1 MLKLMDNTWDR
12 LALLFSLIVILVA
25 ALVGS
30 LVFEN
35 MPHLEDEFA
44 YLWQAKTIAGGDL
57 TLPSP
62 EFSKSFL
69 IPFVVDFQGQRFGK
83 YPPGWP
89 AALSLGVRAGN
100 LNWVNPALAGLA
112 AWLTYQLGKRTFG
125 GKTALLGALL
135 LGTSPL
141 FLIQAGSLLSHTWSL
156 VLSIAFFLSWMDSLE
171 KEGTPA
177 GWLPSLV
184 GGLCLGALALTRPL
198 TAAAVALPFAIQ
210 GAIVL
215 IKGPGWKRKRI
226 LLVGGTALVI
236 TGLYFV
242 WQYDLTGSL
251 FTNPYTLWW
260 PYDKYGFGEGYGV
273 AEGGHSL
280 LQGWRNTRFSLKVAS
295 SDLFGWAGLSW
306 IFLPF
311 GFWAARKKPLTYY
324 SVGITGSL
332 VLFYLAYWVSSWLL
346 GSRYYF
352 EALPGLALLS
362 AAGVT
367 WLAGKGPAHRK
378 NRTYLNKLRP
388 LGITVLVSLLIFSNL
403 YFYAPARLGSLQGLY
418 GIERNDLK
426 VFDSP
431 GLEAYQPALVIV
443 DAEDWMPYGSTLAL
457 ESPALDSPYIFA
469 WSIGPK
475 TDRKLVEYY
484 QGERNILYYYPDRD
498 PGILYTYP
506 LTGSL
511 LK

>member
-1 MLKLMDNTWDR
+1 MDNIWDR
-12 LALLFSLIVILVA
+12 LALLFSLVVILAA
-25 ALVGS
+25 ALVGN
-30 LVFEN
+30 LIFEN

-57 TLPSP
+57 TLPTP
-62 EFSKSFL
+62 EFAKSFL

-89 AALSLGVRAGN
+89 AALSLGVRAGI
-100 LNWVNPALAGLA
+100 LDWVNPALAGLA
-112 AWLTYQLGKRTFG
+112 AWLTYRLGKRTLG
-125 GKTALLGALL
+125 KKTALLGTLL

-156 VLSIAFFLSWMDSLE
+156 VLSTAFFLSWMDSLE
-171 KEGTPA
+171 KEGTPY

-184 GGLCLGALALTRPL
+184 GGLSLGALALTRPL

-210 GAIVL
+210 GIIVL

-273 AEGGHSL
+273 AKGGHSL
-280 LQGWRNTRFSLKVAS
+280 LQGWRNTRFSLKVAF
-295 SDLFGWAGLSW
+295 SDLFGWLRFSW

-311 GFWAARKKPLTYY
+311 GFWAARKKPLAYY
-324 SVGITGSL
+324 SAGITVSL

-362 AAGVT
+362 AAGIT
-367 WLAGKGPAHRK
+367 WLTGKRQAHK
-378 NRTYLNKLRP
+378 TNKPFLNKLLP
-388 LGITVLVSLLIFSNL
+388 LGIIGIVSLLIFSNL
-403 YFYAPARLGSLQGLY
+403 YFYTPARLGSLQGLY
-418 GIERNDLK
+418 GIEREDLR
-426 VFDSP
+426 VFETP
-431 GLEAYQPALVIV
+431 GLEEYQPALVIV
-443 DAEDWMPYGSTLAL
+443 DAEDWMPYGSTLVL
-457 ESPALDSPYIFA
+457 ESPALNSPYIFA

-475 TDRKLVEYY
+475 TYRKLAEYY
-484 QGERNILYYYPDRD
+484 QGERNILYYYPDRE

-506 LTGSL
+506 QTGSL
-511 LK
+511 LE